1 MKIIKFDFSLLQIM
15 YILTQAWEIIVKHC
29 GSFGTCAQSPK
40 SSFISTVNWTKKV
53 ILRPRSP
60 KIFLY
65 ENHHIQLFLTSNYPY
80 FDPGFRNNCQT
91 LWFSRY
97 MPKPFKNSLKRP
109 FRAKIWYIRRPGAK
123 PPAVPNFPK
132 WSQFD
137 PNPRASE
144 KTVKQLGAAGGF
156 PYGPKNSFF
165 ITI

>member
-1 MKIIKFDFSLLQIM
+1 MIFEFKDIILNSLLPHLSSMHSTMHSGYSYYRGGGGIPIGAYLPPNMDIKIFFIKIIKFDFSLLQIM

-65 ENHHIQLFLTSNYPY
+65 ENHQIQLFLTSNYPY

-97 MPKPFKNSLKRP
+97 MPKRFK
-109 FRAKIWYIRRPGAK
+109 
-123 PPAVPNFPK
+123 
-132 WSQFD
+132 
-137 PNPRASE
+137 
-144 KTVKQLGAAGGF
+144 KQLEKA
-156 PYGPKNSFF
+156 
-165 ITI
+165 I

>member
-1 MKIIKFDFSLLQIM
+1 MLASTQCTVDTVTIEGEGVFQSGLICHQIWTLKFFFIKIIKFDFSLLQIM

-65 ENHHIQLFLTSNYPY
+65 ENHQIQLFLTSNYPY

-97 MPKPFKNSLKRP
+97 MPKRFK
-109 FRAKIWYIRRPGAK
+109 
-123 PPAVPNFPK
+123 
-132 WSQFD
+132 
-137 PNPRASE
+137 
-144 KTVKQLGAAGGF
+144 KQLEKA
-156 PYGPKNSFF
+156 
-165 ITI
+165 I